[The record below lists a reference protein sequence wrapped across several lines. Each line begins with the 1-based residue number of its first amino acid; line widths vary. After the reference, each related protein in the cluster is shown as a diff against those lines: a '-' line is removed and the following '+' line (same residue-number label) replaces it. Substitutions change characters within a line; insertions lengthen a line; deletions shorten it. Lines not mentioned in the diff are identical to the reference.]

1 MNWVSQFLADGFDE
15 IEAGSFPGG
24 IDTEKRKPELRAPA
38 SGPLDWH
45 WGCDHITAWRG
56 TGGQPA

>member
-24 IDTEKRKPELRAPA
+24 IDTDFQVE
-38 SGPLDWH
+38 
-45 WGCDHITAWRG
+45 
-56 TGGQPA
+56 